1 MIPVWGI
8 GSHES
13 FLLCV
18 RVYIC
23 FLVHII
29 VLKKLNF
36 LVTLYIIAPLVFYM
50 LLHVLRFVGYA
61 CTYGGSTG

>member
-36 LVTLYIIAPLVFYM
+36 LVTVYYCPFSVLYAAAFPSFCRLCV
-50 LLHVLRFVGYA
+50 HLRR
-61 CTYGGSTG
+61 